1 MFSVQMDKSIDNGE
15 WITDEGVKLNK
26 KDLPALPAYHVLL
39 RPVSVRAKTK
49 GGIYLPDKV
58 KDDVAYLTT
67 IGKVLKLG
75 EIAYKDTTKFPNG
88 PWCSEGDYVCY
99 GKHTGQKFVF
109 KGVKLLL
116 VYDDQIIMKLDNPK
130 DLDTTYNLSN

>member
-1 MFSVQMDKSIDNGE
+1 MFNVQMDKAIDNGE
-15 WITDEGVKLNK
+15 WITDEGVKLDK
-26 KDLPALPAYHVLL
+26 KDLPTLPAYHVLI
-39 RPVSVRAKTK
+39 RPVSIRAKTK
-49 GGIYLPDKV
+49 GGVYLPDKV

-67 IGKVLKLG
+67 IGKVLKIG

-99 GKHTGQKFVF
+99 GKHIGQKFVF

-130 DLDTTYNLSN
+130 DLDTTYSLSN

>member
-1 MFSVQMDKSIDNGE
+1 MFNVQMDKSIDNGE
-15 WITDEGVKLNK
+15 WITDEDVKLNK

>member
-1 MFSVQMDKSIDNGE
+1 MFNVQMDKAIDNGE
-15 WITDEGVKLNK
+15 WITDEGVKLDK
-26 KDLPALPAYHVLL
+26 KDLPTLPAYHVLI
-39 RPVSVRAKTK
+39 RPVSIRAKTK
-49 GGIYLPDKV
+49 GGVYLPDKV

-67 IGKVLKLG
+67 IGKVLKIG

-116 VYDDQIIMKLDNPK
+116 VYDDQIIMRLDNPK